1 MMADPAGRLLLL
13 VPTNSYRVSDFLDAA
28 ERLGVVVAVGANRRQ
43 ALEHLSD
50 GQTVTIDFKNSQSGL
65 RQILDYHQTR
75 PLLGIVAVD
84 EVSGVLAATAAK
96 QLGLPHNEPD
106 AIARTGNKFHL
117 RECLAGAGLR
127 QPRCELLS
135 IADGAGPAA
144 NGRDYPCVLKPLN
157 MAASRGV
164 IRADDRASFE
174 SAFDRVANIVAAPDK
189 NILVEDFWPGDE
201 VAVEGMLNHGKFQ
214 CLAIFDKPDPLDG
227 PYFEETIYVTPSRLS
242 RESQAE
248 IIGETARAVA
258 ALGLGEGPVHAELRI
273 NQDGPWMI
281 EVAARSIGGLCSRV
295 LEFGAGVRLEDI
307 ILRHALGQEIGGLSR
322 EARAAGVMMI
332 PIPDGG
338 RFEAVGGLDAAR
350 QISGI
355 EEITITMARGSDI
368 VPLPEGS
375 QYLGFIFAKSDTP
388 DGVETALRKA
398 HDLLKFSIR

>member
-1 MMADPAGRLLLL
+1 MMADSTGRLLLL

-28 ERLGVVVAVGANRRQ
+28 QRLGVAVAVGSNRRQ

-50 GQTVTIDFKNSQSGL
+50 GQTVTIDFKNSKSGL

-75 PLLGIVAVD
+75 PLQGIVAVD

-106 AIARTGNKFHL
+106 AIARTGNKFRL

-127 QPRCELLS
+127 QPQFELLS
-135 IADGAGPAA
+135 IADGASLAA
-144 NGRDYPCVLKPLN
+144 KGRDYPCVLKPLN

-164 IRADDRASFE
+164 IRADDRDSFE
-174 SAFDRVANIVAAPDK
+174 RAFDRVANIVGAPDK

-201 VAVEGMLNHGKFQ
+201 VAVEGLLSHGEFQ

-227 PYFEETIYVTPSRLS
+227 PYFEETVYVTPSRLS
-242 RESQAE
+242 HDVQAA
-248 IIGETARAVA
+248 IIAETASAVS

-273 NQDGPWMI
+273 NQTGPWVI

-322 EARAAGVMMI
+322 ERRAAGVMMI
-332 PIPDGG
+332 PIPAGG
-338 RFEAVGGLDAAR
+338 RLEAVGGLKAAKR
-350 QISGI
+350 VSGI
-355 EEITITMARGSDI
+355 EEITITIARGSDI

-375 QYLGFIFAKSDTP
+375 QYLGFIFAKSETP
-388 DGVETALRKA
+388 DGVETALRRA
-398 HDLLKFSIR
+398 HELLEFTIR